1 MKHFSTFAIAIAIA
15 VIALVAD
22 TGESFAKSAII
33 KVAILENLKFE
44 KLSTDKYANDY
55 MDGLLTAS
63 DVAKEDGY
71 AVEIKTFFYDKEPLA
86 ILKKVPELKAWNPD
100 IVIGPRSSSLF
111 LMLKDQFND
120 VLVLSPFATAT
131 EVSAMPDNFYSMT
144 LPNEYFTQAVV
155 NIVRERFPKAAVA
168 PVGEVDCKNCTDF
181 IAAFARA
188 AAGLKLTVRPSTTFL
203 NKNAESTPPEELL
216 THYQKGD
223 VILLPNTSYTSGT
236 LVGRISD
243 HLKDNSITFIG
254 GDGWGDWSSSYVG
267 KVKSAFAYSAYRAT
281 PWSLDATDARAV
293 SFKEQFKKYR
303 KMEPTGAVSLLSYST
318 LSAPITAFASHRPA
332 SKATTLREQIREAF
346 KAARRND
353 PNYGRPTK
361 YAVYKVTQTGETFD
375 GEVSALIRNRDG
387 IKK

>member
-1 MKHFSTFAIAIAIA
+1 MKLLATLAFATISL
-15 VIALVAD
+15 LVGA
-22 TGESFAKSAII
+22 GESYAKTTTI

-71 AVEIKTFFYDKEPLA
+71 AIEIKTFFYDKGPLA
-86 ILKKVPELKAWNPD
+86 ILKKVPEVKTWNPD
-100 IVIGPRSSSLF
+100 LVIGPRSSSLF
-111 LMLKDQFND
+111 LMLKDQFSN

-131 EVSAMPDNFYSMT
+131 EVSSMPDHFYSMT

-155 NIVRERFPKAAVA
+155 NIVRERFPKAAMA
-168 PVGEVDCKNCTDF
+168 PIGEVDCKNCTDF
-181 IAAFARA
+181 IAAFAGA
-188 AAGLKLTVRPSTTFL
+188 ATGVNLTVRPSTTFL
-203 NKNAESTPPEELL
+203 NKNAESAAPQELL
-216 THYQKGD
+216 AHYQKGD

-281 PWSLDATDARAV
+281 PWSLDATDAQTK

-303 KMEPTGAVSLLSYST
+303 KVEPTGAVSLLSYST
-318 LSAPITAFASHRPA
+318 LSTPIKAFASNKPA
-332 SKATTLREQIREAF
+332 SKTTPIREQILQAF
-346 KAARRND
+346 KEARRDN

-361 YAVYKVTQTGETFD
+361 YAIYKVTQSGEVFD
-375 GEVSALIRNRDG
+375 GSVSALIEIRDRS
-387 IKK
+387 KK